1 MYTIVK
7 LELIKQ
13 FLTYYDIDYDLL
25 SIDVQALVC
34 ILSNIFVVLFFFIIF
49 YIVYRLLKK
58 FFSFIF

>member
-49 YIVYRLLKK
+49 YIIYRLLKK
-58 FFSFIF
+58 FFSFMF

>member
-7 LELIKQ
+7 LELIKK
-13 FLTYYDIDYDLL
+13 FLNYYDIDYDLL
-25 SIDVQALVC
+25 SIDVQAIICV
-34 ILSNIFVVLFFFIIF
+34 LSNIFVVLFFFIMF